1 MTYGISHR
9 RTYILVRIGS
19 LGTYP
24 AQNGLLCARSD
35 TLLSDTRMVPSG
47 PSGPS
52 VWADSRGTIGTTRRY
67 QQEWQGSPSPTGP
80 EGTTWF
86 PMGTTR
92 FPMGTVSVPICPN
105 TGYLTSSL
113 YRLFQ
118 SPSCYKHP
126 TFSGCPSHVVTI
138 GEPIAPWIQ

>member
-1 MTYGISHR
+1 MAYSVPGPIRSYRIRGWYLRAHPVHPYG
-9 RTYILVRIGS
+9 RTG
-19 LGTYP
+19 
-24 AQNGLLCARSD
+24 
-35 TLLSDTRMVPSG
+35 SG
-47 PSGPS
+47 PSIR
-52 VWADSRGTIGTTRRY
+52 ADSRGTIGTTRRY